1 MSAPPPP
8 RAAEPCADVRRPTLV
23 LVSAMMG
30 VVLVSLDV
38 SVVNVAL
45 EALRQSFDV
54 QIDGLQWILNI
65 YTLVYAVLLLSAGAL
80 SDRIG
85 ARATFLLG
93 FLFFTLSSAACGLAP
108 SFGILLAARAVQGVG
123 AALLVPSA
131 MALLQHTYP
140 DPRRRARA
148 VGLWAGAGSLALA
161 GGPVLG
167 GALIAHVGWR
177 SIFLINLPFGLIGAC
192 LSLRYAPRIG
202 QALKRGADPGG
213 QIVAAMA
220 LTGFTGALTQA
231 GALGWSHPLILAGLI
246 AGGVLFAAFLAIE
259 ARSPHPMMPLELF
272 RNPGFST
279 ALFVGMVIN
288 FVYYGLVFVFSL
300 FFQMVQGKSALAT
313 GLAFVPLTALIMVVN
328 VIAGTLIGRFGVRPV
343 MLAGLTVAAIGYV
356 AMLSIQAGSSYA
368 AIAPTFIAAGVGIAL
383 TVPSIMTA
391 ALSGA
396 SPARAGIGAG
406 VLNSARQIGGAIGVA
421 LFGSI
426 LGAMGPDRFVLGMHI
441 SIALTGAALVAAL
454 LVALAFIPLD
464 EHRP

>member
-1 MSAPPPP
+1 
-8 RAAEPCADVRRPTLV
+8 
-23 LVSAMMG
+23 MMG

-45 EALRQSFDV
+45 EALRQSFDM

-65 YTLVYAVLLLSAGAL
+65 YTLVYAVFLLSAGAL

-85 ARATFLLG
+85 ARATFVLG
-93 FLFFTLSSAACGLAP
+93 FIFFTLSSLTCGLAP
-108 SFGILLAARAVQGVG
+108 SFGILLVARAVQGIG

-140 DPRRRARA
+140 DARARARA

-177 SIFLINLPFGLIGAC
+177 SIFLINLPLGLIGAC
-192 LSLRYAPRIG
+192 LSLRYAPRSERP
-202 QALKRGADPGG
+202 LKRGADPGG
-213 QIVAAMA
+213 QIIVAIA
-220 LTGFTGALTQA
+220 LTCVTGALTQA
-231 GALGWSHPLILAGLI
+231 GALGWSHPLILGGLI
-246 AGGVLFAAFLAIE
+246 AGGVLFAAFLRIE
-259 ARSPHPMMPLELF
+259 ARITHPMMPLELF
-272 RNPGFST
+272 GNPAFST
-279 ALFVGMVIN
+279 ALFVGTVIN
-288 FVYYGLVFVFSL
+288 FVYYGLIFVFSL

-313 GLAFVPLTALIMVVN
+313 GLAFLPLTALIMFVN
-328 VIAGTLIGRFGVRPV
+328 VIAGNLISRFGLRPV
-343 MLAGLTVAAIGYV
+343 MLAGLTVATVGYV
-356 AMLSIQAGSSYA
+356 AMLSIQANSSYA

-383 TVPSIMTA
+383 TVPSVMTA
-391 ALSGA
+391 ALAGA

-426 LGAMGPDRFVLGMHI
+426 IGAVGPNSFVLGMHI

-454 LVALAFIPLD
+454 LVAFAFIPLED
-464 EHRP
+464 RRS